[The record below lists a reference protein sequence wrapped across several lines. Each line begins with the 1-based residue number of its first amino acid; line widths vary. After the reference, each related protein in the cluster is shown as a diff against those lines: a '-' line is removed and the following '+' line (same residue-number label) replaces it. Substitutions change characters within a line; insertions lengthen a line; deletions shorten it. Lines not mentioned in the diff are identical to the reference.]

1 MRKQIVFATFLLS
14 TCYVFGG
21 NGFGQETEKPFTKQE
36 ILRLLTTTPGTR
48 YEQGN
53 LAGEIVQRGIDFPA
67 DEKGLPSPDSPSTAT
82 EEAQRDAPKIDVA
95 KLPLL
100 DQARNHAAEFMD
112 DLPNFVVTQIV
123 TRSVRTAKKKDW
135 QQQDKLE
142 IEVSYRA
149 KTGEQFKLV
158 RYNDKTTQMTYDQL
172 KGATT
177 AGEFGSIL
185 GALFSPQ
192 SQAEFKEVRRETFHG
207 HQTVIYDFR
216 VSKEFSSNT
225 ITDFNSGR
233 TVTTAYSG
241 RVWIDTESGRTLR
254 IEQSADDIQPGFPIT
269 SAKRSVEYDWIIIDR
284 QRYLLPVYAE
294 VILGNDLK
302 RYYLRN
308 VIELRNYRM
317 FDTDLKILPEK

>member
-1 MRKQIVFATFLLS
+1 MIAAAFAGHLRAGRSDWRGVSEFAGRCTNRASSVSPTAGVCYPRHLQSIPIKLTLFNRRSGTPMRKRIVFATFLLS
-14 TCYVFGG
+14 TCCVFGG
-21 NGFGQETEKPFTKQE
+21 NGFGQEARKPFTKQE
-36 ILRLLTTTPGTR
+36 ILRLLKPTPGTR

-53 LAGEIVQRGIDFPA
+53 LAGEISQRGIDFPA
-67 DEKGLPSPDSPSTAT
+67 DEKGLSSPDSLSTAT

-112 DLPNFVVTQIV
+112 DLPKFVVTQIV
-123 TRSVRTAKKKDW
+123 TRSVRTPKKRDW

-142 IEVSYRA
+142 IELSYRA

-185 GALFSPQ
+185 GALFSPE

-207 HQTVIYDFR
+207 HQTVIYD
-216 VSKEFSSNT
+216 
-225 ITDFNSGR
+225 
-233 TVTTAYSG
+233 
-241 RVWIDTESGRTLR
+241 
-254 IEQSADDIQPGFPIT
+254 
-269 SAKRSVEYDWIIIDR
+269 
-284 QRYLLPVYAE
+284 
-294 VILGNDLK
+294 
-302 RYYLRN
+302 
-308 VIELRNYRM
+308 
-317 FDTDLKILPEK
+317 